1 MCLKA
6 VGKENIPYNQKSDKS
21 QQDSRTQENKIKN
34 EDIQQSRK
42 SSQENEKKSRT
53 NIFKIPPYNLLGAAK
68 FQNKFPVTNI
78 FKIPPYNLLG
88 AAKFQNKFLSNQNI
102 QKISKPNKRIHSRLI

>member
-1 MCLKA
+1 MINLNK
-6 VGKENIPYNQKSDKS
+6 
-21 QQDSRTQENKIKN
+21 TQENKVKN
-34 EDIQQSRK
+34 EDIQQPRK
-42 SSQENEKKSRT
+42 ISQENEKKKSR
-53 NIFKIPPYNLLGAAK
+53 
-68 FQNKFPVTNI
+68 TNI

>member
-6 VGKENIPYNQKSDKS
+6 VGEENIPCNQKSDKS

-68 FQNKFPVTNI
+68 FQNKF
-78 FKIPPYNLLG
+78 
-88 AAKFQNKFLSNQNI
+88 LSNQNI

>member
-6 VGKENIPYNQKSDKS
+6 VGEENIPYNQKSDKS

-68 FQNKFPVTNI
+68 FQNKF
-78 FKIPPYNLLG
+78 
-88 AAKFQNKFLSNQNI
+88 LSNQNI

>member
-6 VGKENIPYNQKSDKS
+6 VGEENIPYNQKSDKS

-68 FQNKFPVTNI
+68 FQNKF
-78 FKIPPYNLLG
+78 
-88 AAKFQNKFLSNQNI
+88 LSNQNI
-102 QKISKPNKRIHSRLI
+102 KKISKPNKRIHSRLI